1 MNISFAKKKDNLT
14 EDSSDNYNI
23 IDKGNYSSII
33 FLLKVIVATSYAFG
47 LGYSLFFLGDDFINV
62 GKLFL
67 VLLIISYIF
76 MEYPYA
82 FIKALFL
89 PKVLNKDTI
98 NLEINPF
105 TMAID
110 IRSKVKISKVRIIFS
125 LIVPCIIFAVIP
137 TIASY
142 MLEFNIYLYV
152 IASSAAIISTKD
164 IIYLL
169 VILKN
174 YSLGDSIQLESNEFI
189 FYK

>member
-1 MNISFAKKKDNLT
+1 LKISIAKNKEHLT

-23 IDKGNYSSII
+23 IDKENYSSVI
-33 FLLKVIVATSYAFG
+33 FFLKVLVAILYAFG
-47 LGYSLFFLGDDFINV
+47 LGYSLFFLGDDFIHV

-67 VLLIISYIF
+67 ALLIISYILI
-76 MEYPYA
+76 EYPYA

-89 PKVLNKDTI
+89 PKVLKKDNI

-105 TMAID
+105 TMAIN
-110 IRSKVKISKVRIIFS
+110 IRSKIRIAKVRIGFS
-125 LIVPCIIFAVIP
+125 LIIPCILFAVIP

-142 MLEFNIYLYV
+142 ILEFNIYLYA
-152 IASSAAIISTKD
+152 IAASAAIISTKD

-174 YSLGDSIQLESNEFI
+174 SSLGNSIQLESNEFI
-189 FYK
+189 FFE